1 MECLYSSLL
10 VLGFVCFFFS
20 SSHQRKV
27 VAAASFAPRRSDGEV
42 LEVRHNDVSRL
53 GLLFVVKLQ
62 GVAVPFLAL
71 DVPLL
76 ALLLFD
82 LFFRL
87 G

>member
-10 VLGFVCFFFS
+10 VFGLFAFFS
-20 SSHQRKV
+20 SSRQRKV
-27 VAAASFAPRRSDGEV
+27 MAAASSAPRRSDGEV
-42 LEVRHNDVSRL
+42 LEVRHDDVSRL
-53 GLLFVVKLQ
+53 GLLFVAKLQ

-76 ALLLFD
+76 ALLLLD
-82 LFFRL
+82 LFFCL